1 MLLEVMNVVTHS
13 RLSKPCSSTRNGFES
28 SSNIIPTTRSRS
40 TCCTRTTATMKKPVN
55 GTAIMRQFKAGMGV
69 FGNSLN
75 PLWQK
80 VLRDRQSG
88 KSPDDLWLAFL
99 RAYEAE
105 RNTKRKRLVS
115 FVVEKVEKNSWI
127 LVYKHLGPPASTLYE
142 REVLEEI
149 VAPNRFQ
156 YRGTG
161 RDARREGKLSRAVH
175 REEQQAVREH
185 HTRTAR
191 TSHQHDMMYKIG
203 VEQTVQQAMNGIVS
217 QMSMKRQMLALALE
231 HVDNGADKA
240 RLVQQLMIICQEP
253 PTSREQLREAMFGMD
268 SNTPQSTPR
277 SVKSWSSGARS
288 TSPVKLNFDNDTGD
302 TGVGFDNSGDE
313 AVTTVMQITGVV
325 EPTFFEWE
333 HEHPQT
339 NKKSTQRAQAGT
351 LLHCV
356 LSGRYFVLQH
366 VGIYGNLKKISGVW
380 CDAQEEEVQVNPD
393 FFEVASAHAQADF
406 QRQNNA
412 HFKLKRAAGRAS
424 GLPKPKRSRAE
435 TATVTT

>member
-1 MLLEVMNVVTHS
+1 MAMNAAERASSLEFLPPCLFEKNMTQREAGVWAQIAKQFISFKVGVYVTRGDECSDAQQAVKAMFEYEKWVRVIEQHYLDNKITQYMLH
-13 RLSKPCSSTRNGFES
+13 
-28 SSNIIPTTRSRS
+28 
-40 TCCTRTTATMKKPVN
+40 TTATMKKPVN

-80 VLRDRQSG
+80 VLRDRTSG

-115 FVVEKVEKNSWI
+115 FVVEKVEKSSWI
-127 LVYKHLGPPASTLYE
+127 LVYKHLGPPASTLYG

-149 VAPNRFQ
+149 VTPNRFQ

-191 TSHQHDMMYKIG
+191 TSHHHDMMYKIG

-240 RLVQQLMIICQEP
+240 RLV
-253 PTSREQLREAMFGMD
+253 
-268 SNTPQSTPR
+268 
-277 SVKSWSSGARS
+277 
-288 TSPVKLNFDNDTGD
+288 
-302 TGVGFDNSGDE
+302 
-313 AVTTVMQITGVV
+313 
-325 EPTFFEWE
+325 
-333 HEHPQT
+333 
-339 NKKSTQRAQAGT
+339 
-351 LLHCV
+351 
-356 LSGRYFVLQH
+356 
-366 VGIYGNLKKISGVW
+366 
-380 CDAQEEEVQVNPD
+380 
-393 FFEVASAHAQADF
+393 
-406 QRQNNA
+406 
-412 HFKLKRAAGRAS
+412 
-424 GLPKPKRSRAE
+424 
-435 TATVTT
+435 